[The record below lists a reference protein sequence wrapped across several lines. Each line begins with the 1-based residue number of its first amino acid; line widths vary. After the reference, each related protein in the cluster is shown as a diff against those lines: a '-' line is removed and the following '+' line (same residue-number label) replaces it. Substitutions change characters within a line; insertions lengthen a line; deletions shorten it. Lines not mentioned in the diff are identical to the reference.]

1 MQDEDYMKQLALSH
15 ETAFDAL
22 VFRYHK
28 PLHGYVYRLV
38 QDEKLAEDIVQD
50 TFLNIYQQGK
60 KGFIPDHFKP
70 WLYKIATNHCKDY
83 WKKAS
88 TRREHSTDDQVIKS
102 KGQIHHII
110 DHQHERQWMVESLNQ
125 LPINYRTVLFLRFY
139 QDLTYAEI
147 AVTMD
152 RPINTIKTWLTRAL
166 KQLEIILKEDERKEN
181 GVNE

>member
-1 MQDEDYMKQLALSH
+1 MQDEDYMKQLASGH
-15 ETAFDAL
+15 GAAFDAL

-28 PLHGYVYRLV
+28 PLYGYVYRLL
-38 QDEKLAEDIVQD
+38 QDERLAEDIVQD
-50 TFLNIYQQGK
+50 TFLKIYQQGE
-60 KGFIPDHFKP
+60 KGFIPDQFKP
-70 WLYKIATNHCKDY
+70 WMYKIATNLCKDY

-88 TRREHSTDDQVIKS
+88 TQREHPTDQIVESKRQV
-102 KGQIHHII
+102 HHII

-125 LPINYRTVLFLRFY
+125 LSINYRTVLFLRFY

-152 RPINTIKTWLTRAL
+152 TPINTIKTWLTRAL
-166 KQLEIILKEDERKEN
+166 KQLEGILIEDERKEK

>member
-1 MQDEDYMKQLALSH
+1 MFKI
-15 ETAFDAL
+15 
-22 VFRYHK
+22 
-28 PLHGYVYRLV
+28 
-38 QDEKLAEDIVQD
+38 DI
-50 TFLNIYQQGK
+50 NI
-60 KGFIPDHFKP
+60 F
-70 WLYKIATNHCKDY
+70 KDY

-88 TRREHSTDDQVIKS
+88 TLRELSTDDKIIKS
-102 KGQIHHII
+102 KGQFHHII
-110 DHQHERQWMVESLNQ
+110 DHQHEHQWMVESLNQ